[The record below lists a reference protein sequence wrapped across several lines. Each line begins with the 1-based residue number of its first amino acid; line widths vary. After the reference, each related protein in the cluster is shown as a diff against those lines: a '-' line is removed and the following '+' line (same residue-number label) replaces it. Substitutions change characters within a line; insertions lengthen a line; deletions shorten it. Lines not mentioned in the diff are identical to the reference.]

1 MRSRSIGVRLLV
13 AAFACLALASTAA
26 AQRRVLYLDYV
37 GPGAHD
43 HPSRV
48 NARAA
53 MTAIA
58 QASGGQFAV
67 TLRTDPS
74 GLDAAA
80 LAQYDALV
88 FFTCGDLPLD
98 APLRAAL

>member
-1 MRSRSIGVRLLV
+1 MGMRNRLIALGVV
-13 AAFACLALASTAA
+13 ASAIAGLSFASPAE
-26 AQRRVLYLDYV
+26 AQKRVLYLDHV

-58 QASGGQFAV
+58 QASNGLF
-67 TLRTDPS
+67 TDRPAHGS
-74 GLDAAA
+74 DGPRRGRARA
-80 LAQYDALV
+80 L
-88 FFTCGDLPLD
+88 
-98 APLRAAL
+98 

>member
-1 MRSRSIGVRLLV
+1 MGMRTRSIVLRVL
-13 AAFACLALASTAA
+13 AAAVACLALASPAA

-37 GPGAHD
+37 GPNAHD

-58 QASGGQFAV
+58 QASGGIFTV
-67 TLRTDPS
+67 TR
-74 GLDAAA
+74 
-80 LAQYDALV
+80 
-88 FFTCGDLPLD
+88 
-98 APLRAAL
+98 APIRRA